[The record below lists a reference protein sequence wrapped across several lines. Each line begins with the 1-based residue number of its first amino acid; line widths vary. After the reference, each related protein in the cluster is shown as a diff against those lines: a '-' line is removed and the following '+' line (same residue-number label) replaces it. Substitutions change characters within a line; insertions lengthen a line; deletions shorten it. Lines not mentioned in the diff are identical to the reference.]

1 MPYSIRFLQSP
12 VMAVLLPVLGLLVFG
27 SVSGQDIAGQW
38 DARLKCPG
46 GAIRFGLELN
56 FDQGKSIGLLRNGDE
71 QIEIPEVK
79 MNGESIE
86 IKIDHYDSILKL
98 KRMPDDRLV
107 GSWRK
112 RRGLAQWVE
121 MECVATRHVGVE
133 SENADA
139 YLGRWRVTF
148 SKSKEPAVAV
158 FKKAESTNQ
167 IMGTFLTTTGDYRYL
182 AGRVVD
188 GRLVI
193 SCFDGAHAFL
203 FDAVIDK
210 ESGNQTLR
218 GNFWSANTWHETWTA
233 TKDRNAKLPDSFK
246 QTAATAAAADLGKLA
261 FPDLDGAMKNLD
273 DPTFAGKARIIYV
286 FGSWCPNCHDAGKYF
301 SELEERYGDQGLSI
315 LGLAFELT
323 GDFERDAI
331 QVRKYLKRQGA
342 TYPVLIAGVN
352 DKADATRRLTILDRV
367 RSYPTTIF
375 LDAHGEVKAVHTG
388 FTGPATGEA
397 YKELQSKF
405 ETLIV
410 GLLNE

>member
-273 DPTFAGKARIIYV
+273 DPMFAGKARIIYV

>member
-1 MPYSIRFLQSP
+1 MPYSTRFLQSP

-323 GDFERDAI
+323 GDFERDAT